1 MNGFLNRFVELVQS
15 YGIIGLISLS
25 FAESSFFPI
34 PPDVLLLP
42 MAFMN
47 RSLAILYALLT
58 TLSSTLGGIFGHFL
72 GRKFGKPLLKK
83 LFKEDKIEKV
93 ENYFN
98 KYGGWA
104 VGIAGFTPIPYKI
117 FTISAGAFGVRL
129 SIFTVS
135 SLIGRGARFFLEGL
149 IIFFFGDTA
158 KFYLTNYFEIITI
171 SLTLF
176 IALIYYIV
184 RKVSKGKNPL
194 YMVIVKRIKRI
205 MDAVSRLHKRYK
217 KYDEAAFILYTSISI
232 SFIMLFSF
240 LELSDDYFE
249 RGSWAFD
256 IKIMDMVLRNRNQI
270 LNKFFIAIT
279 SIGNFNCMFILTIA
293 VMIILAYK
301 NRKKLSLYFAINTTG
316 VWIFNELL
324 KIIFKRTRPTG
335 LNIIKVRGYSFPSG
349 HAMIFL
355 CWSIIL
361 IYILYIIKLKKEKFY
376 LYSIVLII
384 ISFAVGISRIY
395 LGVHYPSDVV
405 AGWISGMLWASSS
418 IAIHRM
424 LMYKGEFKYKK

>member
-1 MNGFLNRFVELVQS
+1 MNAFLNRFVELVQS

-58 TLSSTLGGIFGHFL
+58 TISSTLGGIFGHFL

-93 ENYFN
+93 EDYFK

-129 SIFTVS
+129 SIFTIS
-135 SLIGRGARFFLEGL
+135 SLIGRGGRFFLEGL

-158 KFYLTNYFEIITI
+158 KYYLTNYFEIITI
-171 SLTLF
+171 SLTLI
-176 IALIYYIV
+176 IALIYYVMKKI
-184 RKVSKGKNPL
+184 SKNKNSS
-194 YMVIVKRIKRI
+194 YMFIVKSIKRI
-205 MDAVSRLHKRYK
+205 TDGISRLHDRYK
-217 KYDEAAFILYTSISI
+217 KYDEAAFILYTSISM
-232 SFIMLFSF
+232 SLIMLFSF
-240 LELSDDYFE
+240 LELSEDYFE
-249 RGSWAFD
+249 RGSYAFD
-256 IKIMDMVLRNRNQI
+256 IRIMKMVFKWRSQI
-270 LNKFFIAIT
+270 LNRFFIAMT
-279 SIGNFNCMFILTIA
+279 SLGNFNCMFILTIA
-293 VMIILAYK
+293 VMIILFYK

-316 VWIFNELL
+316 VWLFNELL
-324 KIIFKRTRPTG
+324 KKIFKRTRPSG
-335 LNIIKVRGYSFPSG
+335 LNIIKVSGYSFPSG

-355 CWSIIL
+355 CWSIML
-361 IYILYIIKLKKEKFY
+361 IYILYIIKLRKEKFY
-376 LYSIVLII
+376 LFSTILLLIA
-384 ISFAVGISRIY
+384 FAVGFSRIY
-395 LGVHYPSDVV
+395 LGVHYPSDVI
-405 AGWISGMLWASSS
+405 AGWIAGILWASSS

>member
-1 MNGFLNRFVELVQS
+1 MSEFLNRFIQLVQS

-47 RSLAILYALLT
+47 RSLAILYALIT

-93 ENYFN
+93 ENYFK

-104 VGIAGFTPIPYKI
+104 VGVAGFTPIPYKI

-129 SIFTVS
+129 SIFTVA
-135 SLIGRGARFFLEGL
+135 SLIGRGGRFFLEGL

-158 KFYLTNYFEIITI
+158 KYYLTNYFEIITI
-171 SLTLF
+171 LLTLV
-176 IALIYYIV
+176 IAMIYYIM
-184 RKVSKGKNPL
+184 KKMSKSKNAS
-194 YMVIVKRIKRI
+194 YMIIVKRIKKLTDSI
-205 MDAVSRLHKRYK
+205 SGLHNRYK

-232 SFIMLFSF
+232 SFIMLLSF
-240 LELSDDYFE
+240 LELAEDYFE

-256 IKIMDMVLRNRNQI
+256 IKIMNIILKWRNQI
-270 LNKFFIAIT
+270 LNKFFIVIT
-279 SIGNFNCMFILTIA
+279 SLGNFNSMFILTIA
-293 VMIILAYK
+293 IMIILVYK
-301 NRKKLSLYFAINTTG
+301 KRKKLSLYFAISTLG
-316 VWIFNELL
+316 IWQLNELL
-324 KIIFKRTRPTG
+324 KNIFKRTRPEAF
-335 LNIIKVRGYSFPSG
+335 NVIKVTGYSFPSG

-355 CWSIIL
+355 SWSIML

-376 LYSIVLII
+376 LYSTLLILT
-384 ISFAVGISRIY
+384 SFAVGISRIY
-395 LGVHYPSDVV
+395 LGVHYPSDVI
-405 AGWISGMLWASSS
+405 AGWIVGLLWASSS
-418 IAIHRM
+418 IAIHRIFI
-424 LMYKGEFKYKK
+424 FKNGSN